1 MELNKDV
8 KNIVTQCMNLYEYE
22 RKQIISILI
31 MSTLTNKSNDEAK
44 EIYETVINKLNK

>member
-1 MELNKDV
+1 MELNKEV
-8 KNIVTQCMNLYEYE
+8 KNIVSKCLNLYEYE

-31 MSTLTNKSNDEAK
+31 MSTLTDLSNDEAK